1 MNLRET
7 SIIKGDQFTEE
18 QIISE
23 FVAYVLPYVQQEYEQ
38 DGIVDGIAR
47 RENYNN
53 YVDYL
58 REEGLVSEELAN
70 VTCLPDSLE

>member
-1 MNLRET
+1 MNLIKLQNNMTEQD
-7 SIIKGDQFTEE
+7 IIN
-18 QIISE
+18 E

>member
-1 MNLRET
+1 MTEQD
-7 SIIKGDQFTEE
+7 IIN
-18 QIISE
+18 E

-58 REEGLVSEELAN
+58 REEGLVSEEFAN